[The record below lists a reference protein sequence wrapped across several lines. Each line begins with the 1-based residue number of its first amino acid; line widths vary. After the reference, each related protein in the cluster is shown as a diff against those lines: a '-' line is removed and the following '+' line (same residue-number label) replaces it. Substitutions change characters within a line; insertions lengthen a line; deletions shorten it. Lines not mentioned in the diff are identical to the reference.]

1 MLGPAP
7 GPSREESELCG
18 KRGGGGT
25 LDKTEFVRVLMRRVG
40 RGDESTGSVQNFLR
54 LDQSGLYA
62 GAEVAL
68 DWIHLRSLQGA
79 HLKTLVQL
87 LPEICLPAPSLAEV
101 AIFFNGTTIYSLL
114 QVRLYYCTPTASC
127 KSSRWAAEL
136 DSLQYYSTRRLT
148 YSMP

>member
-18 KRGGGGT
+18 KRSGGGT

-68 DWIHLRSLQGA
+68 DWIHLRSLQSGA
-79 HLKTLVQL
+79 AV
-87 LPEICLPAPSLAEV
+87 PEIFFRSI
-101 AIFFNGTTIYSLL
+101 AIFLTEQFNRYLRGTD
-114 QVRLYYCTPTASC
+114 CTTV
-127 KSSRWAAEL
+127 
-136 DSLQYYSTRRLT
+136 RRLLLA
-148 YSMP
+148 SHPGGQQS

>member
-18 KRGGGGT
+18 KRSGGGT

-68 DWIHLRSLQGA
+68 DWIHLRSLQIGA
-79 HLKTLVQL
+79 AV
-87 LPEICLPAPSLAEV
+87 PESSSEA
-101 AIFFNGTTIYSLL
+101 FFLTEQSIRYLRGTD
-114 QVRLYYCTPTASC
+114 CTTV
-127 KSSRWAAEL
+127 
-136 DSLQYYSTRRLT
+136 RRLLLA
-148 YSMP
+148 SHPGGQQS

>member
-68 DWIHLRSLQGA
+68 DWIHLRSLQSA
-79 HLKTLVQL
+79 HLKTSGAAASRN
-87 LPEICLPAPSLAEV
+87 LPGLGRV
-101 AIFFNGTTIYSLL
+101 AIFF
-114 QVRLYYCTPTASC
+114 
-127 KSSRWAAEL
+127 
-136 DSLQYYSTRRLT
+136 
-148 YSMP
+148 

>member
-68 DWIHLRSLQGA
+68 DWIHLRSLQSA
-79 HLKTLVQL
+79 HLKT
-87 LPEICLPAPSLAEV
+87 SLWCSCFPKSAWLGQSCD
-101 AIFFNGTTIYSLL
+101 FFLTEQSIRYSR
-114 QVRLYYCTPTASC
+114 RLYY
-127 KSSRWAAEL
+127 
-136 DSLQYYSTRRLT
+136 
-148 YSMP
+148 